1 MSPRQRRADP
11 ARSTA
16 FRIVR
21 AVTGTGAYANLEL
34 ARQRSALATQDAA
47 FVTELVAGTCRAMGT
62 YDQIIVA
69 ASGRPLGSL
78 QPAAVDLLRLGT
90 HQLLGMRVP
99 AHAAISA
106 TVDVAARE
114 VGERLVGLINAVLR
128 KVAAR
133 DWEGWVEFLG
143 AEEDELGRLSLAH
156 HHPRWVTEAFADLLS
171 RGELE
176 ELLAVDNIPATAT
189 LAVRPGLAEVDDL
202 GITAARYSP
211 YGGYTAGDPSAVPGV
226 AQGRV
231 GVQDEGSQ
239 LVTLALA
246 RAEAP
251 AGLWLDLCAGP
262 GGKTALLTGL
272 ADQAGASVLAAELH
286 PHRAALVAANVRAY
300 PAAKRP
306 LVIAADGTKPPWA
319 PQSFSK
325 VLADVPCTGLGALR
339 RRPESR
345 WRRQSSD
352 LPELVSLQRALLSS
366 AITSTRPGGVIAYV
380 TCSPHRAE
388 TIEVVEGAGA
398 EVDVLHAA
406 DYLPEVP
413 DAALGDFVQLWPQR
427 HNTDAMFLALL
438 RRR

>member
-1 MSPRQRRADP
+1 VSARQRRADP

-16 FRIVR
+16 FRILR

-34 ARQRSALATQDAA
+34 ARQRTALATQDAA

-133 DWEGWVEFLG
+133 DWEGWVELLG
-143 AEEDELGRLSLAH
+143 ADEDELGRLSLSH

-171 RGELE
+171 RRELE

-239 LVTLALA
+239 LVTIALA

-251 AGLWLDLCAGP
+251 DGLWLDLCAGP

-272 ADQAGASVLAAELH
+272 ADQAGASVLAAERH

-300 PAAKRP
+300 PPAKRP

-345 WRRQSSD
+345 WRRQSAD
-352 LPELVSLQRALLSS
+352 LAELVTLQRDLLAS

-388 TIEVVEGAGA
+388 TIEVVESAGA
-398 EVDVLHAA
+398 EVEVLHAP

-413 DAALGDFVQLWPQR
+413 DATLGDFVQLWPQR